1 MTSSEPD
8 LASELAGDWRFL
20 LLVGT
25 GLLMQVAHPV
35 IGGGVADHSS
45 YQTDPFGRFDRSVW
59 PVLAMVIMGDEAA
72 SFSADL
78 RAMHRG
84 IGGVDHEGRRY
95 HAWDPEGAFLVPATA
110 CYAAELSADLFG
122 SPLSAGQ
129 REQVYAGW
137 RRAALDFGIP
147 EREVPVDHAAYREW
161 LGVVSRERLEDHPTA
176 RAVLSTLRRPPAPP
190 RVPRPL
196 WAALGRPVVGG
207 LATLV
212 TVGTLPPDLR
222 ERLGLEWTRGDARKL
237 AAFAW
242 IVRRVNAVLP
252 RSIRTLPGRL
262 VRRRFAE
269 FQAYAAHGA
278 DLGIAPSMAATG
290 SAGRPKAAR

>member
-1 MTSSEPD
+1 MSSSEPD
-8 LASELAGDWRFL
+8 LAGELAGDWRFL

-25 GLLMQVAHPV
+25 GLLMQVSHPV
-35 IGGGVADHSS
+35 IGGGVAEHSS

-84 IGGVDHEGRRY
+84 IGGVDHLGRSY

-110 CYAAELSADLFG
+110 CYAAEMSADLFG
-122 SPLSAGQ
+122 SPLSAAG

-147 EREVPVDHAAYREW
+147 QRDVPADHAAYREW
-161 LGVVSRERLEDHPTA
+161 LDRITRDRLEDHPTA
-176 RAVLSTLRRPPAPP
+176 HAVLGTLSKPPAPP
-190 RVPRPL
+190 WVPRIL
-196 WAALGRPVVGG
+196 WRLGPQQLVGH
-207 LATLV
+207 LASLV
-212 TVGTLPPDLR
+212 TVGTIPPGLR

-237 AAFAW
+237 AAFALA
-242 IVRRVNAVLP
+242 VRFVNRLLPRRV
-252 RSIRTLPGRL
+252 RTMPGTL
-262 VRRRFAE
+262 VRRRFAS

-278 DLGIAPSMAATG
+278 ELGTAPSLVHPEA
-290 SAGRPKAAR
+290 SRAG